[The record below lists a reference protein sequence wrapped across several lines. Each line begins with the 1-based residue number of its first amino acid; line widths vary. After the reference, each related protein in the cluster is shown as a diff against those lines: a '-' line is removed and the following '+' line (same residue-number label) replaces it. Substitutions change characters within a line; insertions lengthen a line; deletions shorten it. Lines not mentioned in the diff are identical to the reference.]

1 MVSAALRLI
10 VPLVGLLFL
19 GLLRLGDLDATLANN
34 GLDLLFRLRGPIQ
47 PDQRIILIG
56 IDEPSL
62 QQHGA
67 WPFPRALHAAL
78 LERLTQANAIGFDF
92 IFAEP
97 TPDDPQ
103 FSAVM
108 ANAPPVVL
116 TIAREFSGKVLQP
129 AASLTHYAGTGHIET
144 MMAGDGIVR
153 RFLPGA
159 HGSSPAF
166 SQAMLHAAGLN
177 PAQAQAAQ
185 PQIINFYGPE
195 ESFLYLSYADV
206 LAGTVPPDFFAG
218 KLVLVGARATGL
230 NDSHITS
237 YTHKRA
243 TPGVEIQATIIS
255 NLLQGAFI
263 KPLPAAAVF
272 ALLLIGLGALFLWP
286 VAGERINLTI
296 NLCLLAGILLS
307 AFLLFSRNFFFD
319 YPQTIVFLFLAY
331 LAHLFTQLLQAAGR
345 VVNQAR
351 TLGEQLDAGLQQ
363 VYTNIPQQFITAAT
377 RPGTPA
383 ASGIQRHLDRLQA
396 VIHALSLQHHFLEN
410 LLRKELPPL
419 ILWEQKSGAVIFAN
433 TGFARFWSSFCSE
446 AANPLPRFANFLERV
461 SNQDGHTPASAPF
474 PADTPTPGQ
483 LSARIQ
489 DEHGRTRHYQ
499 VIFHGLEAG
508 DTGFQ
513 GLMTVLQDVT
523 ELKELERVKDEV
535 VSIVSHEL
543 KLPLTTILGY
553 GEILTDSLSGDHQ
566 HYALAIC
573 DQSRRLNRMIEDF
586 LDIARL
592 ESGRQAIRRYPF
604 PLTRMLDDA
613 VSAVTPRSRKK
624 SITLVLNQPPKTTP
638 YLGDEPLL
646 LQAVINLLD
655 NAIKFSPEQSRISLT
670 LTEEPSRFSV
680 QVTDQGPGIP
690 PEDRARIFDKFQRGT
705 YPGPEKGFGLG
716 LHLVKQIIGLH
727 HGEIAVTG
735 DTPGATFQIHLP
747 KHFPP
752 CNP

>member
-47 PDQRIILIG
+47 PDQRIVLIG
-56 IDEPSL
+56 VDEASL

-78 LERLTQANAIGFDF
+78 LPHLNQTRAVGFDF
-92 IFAEP
+92 IFAES
-97 TPDDPQ
+97 TPDDSR
-103 FSAVM
+103 FSAAM
-108 ANAPPVVL
+108 AISPPVVL
-116 TIAREFSGKVLQP
+116 TIAREFNGKLLQP
-129 AASLTHYAGTGHIET
+129 AASLTRYAGAGHIET

-153 RFLPGA
+153 RFLPGSP
-159 HGSSPAF
+159 GSPPAF
-166 SQAMLHAAGLN
+166 SQAILQAAGLN
-177 PAQAQAAQ
+177 PALIQTAQ

-195 ESFLYLSYADV
+195 ETFLYLSYADV
-206 LAGTVPPDFFAG
+206 LAGTVPPGFFAG

-230 NDSHITS
+230 NDTHITS

-263 KPLPAAAVF
+263 QPLPAAAVF
-272 ALLLIGLGALFLWP
+272 ALLLTSLVALFLWP
-286 VAGERINLTI
+286 VAGERINLAI
-296 NLCLLAGILLS
+296 NLGLVAGILLS
-307 AFLLFSRNFFFD
+307 ASLLFARNFFFD
-319 YPQTIVFLFLAY
+319 YPQVVVFLFIAY
-331 LAHLFTQLLQAAGR
+331 LTHLFTQLLQAAGR

-363 VYTNIPQQFITAAT
+363 VYTNIPQQFITSAA
-377 RPGTPA
+377 RPDTPA

-396 VIHALSLQHHFLEN
+396 VIQALSLQHHFLEN

-419 ILWEQKSGAVIFAN
+419 ILWEQRSGAVIFAN
-433 TGFARFWSSFCSE
+433 TGFAHFWEHFCDE
-446 AANPLPRFANFLERV
+446 AACPLPRHADFLSRAG
-461 SNQDGHTPASAPF
+461 SQDGKLPTLVPA
-474 PADTPTPGQ
+474 PAGVPLPDQ
-483 LSARIQ
+483 LSAQIQ

-499 VIFHGLEAG
+499 VIFHNLATG
-508 DTGFQ
+508 DSGFQ
-513 GLMTVLQDVT
+513 GLMAVLQDVT

-553 GEILTDSLSGDHQ
+553 GEILADSLSGDHQ

-592 ESGRQAIRRYPF
+592 ESGRQAVRRYPF

-613 VSAVTPRSRKK
+613 VSATTPRSRKK
-624 SITLVLNQPPKTTP
+624 SISIVPKQPPKTTP

-655 NAIKFSPEQSRISLT
+655 NAIKFSPEQTRVTLT
-670 LTEEPSRFSV
+670 LTEEPSLFSV

-690 PEDRARIFDKFQRGT
+690 PEDRIRIFDKFQRGKQ
-705 YPGPEKGFGLG
+705 PGPEKGFGLG

-727 HGEIAVTG
+727 QGEITVTG
-735 DTPGATFQIHLP
+735 QTPGTTFRILLP
-747 KHFPP
+747 KHLPP
-752 CNP
+752 ARS